1 MTTEKATRRAPGK
14 DAAPKFDPLLTG
26 PQAAERVGIAAAT
39 WRSYV
44 HRGYAPPADDPDA
57 DRPPN
62 RRSPR
67 WLASTVDTF
76 DANRIGQG
84 KRPATDDAAAG

>member
-1 MTTEKATRRAPGK
+1 MTT
-14 DAAPKFDPLLTG
+14 DADPLLTG
-26 PQAAERVGIAAAT
+26 PECADRLNLTSST

-44 HRGYAPPADDPDA
+44 HRGYAPPPDDPDS

-67 WLASTVDTF
+67 WRASTVEAF
-76 DANRIGQG
+76 RENRRKQG
-84 KRPATDDAAAG
+84 TRTDLADRRTA